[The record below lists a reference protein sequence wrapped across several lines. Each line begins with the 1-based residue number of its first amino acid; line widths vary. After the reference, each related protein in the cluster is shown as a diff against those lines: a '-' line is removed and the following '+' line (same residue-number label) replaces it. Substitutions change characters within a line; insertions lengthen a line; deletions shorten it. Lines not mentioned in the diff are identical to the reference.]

1 MATKAGRDVSL
12 SDENVN
18 LRARLEE
25 AEATLQ
31 AIRRGEVD
39 AVVVGEQIYMLTTAE
54 AASNQLRGRALSEVS
69 DAVITIDNDSRVT
82 WMNAA
87 AAQRY
92 SIAPEH
98 ALGRLIGDIYENR
111 WLRPEDE
118 VSARVSLAEKGYW
131 RGESVHHLRG
141 GTNLHVESSV
151 SVLRDDAGRR
161 VGVLTVIRDI
171 TARKH
176 AESERE
182 ELLTKE
188 SNAREAAELAM
199 RAKDE
204 FLATVSHELRTPL
217 SAILGWAAMLQRGT
231 LDEPAAAAAIETIV
245 RNARAQAQLIED
257 LLDAARIMSGKLKP
271 ELEPVE
277 LTSVVNT
284 AVESLRHAALAK
296 NILLTVN
303 IDTATYRVHGDTAR
317 LQQVISNLLAN
328 ALKFTPNGGRVEV
341 ALTRDNTLA
350 HVSVSDSGEGI
361 PVEFLPYVFD
371 RFRQADGT
379 TTRKHGGLGLGLAI
393 VRHLVQMHGGSVEA
407 FSAGVGKGASFVI
420 HLPLVTAPQIPRRP
434 ARLGVH
440 DPGVAVVAK
449 GGVLQGVRILEVD
462 DEADSRDVIREALE
476 QYGAQVVTAASAAE
490 ALEALSVFRPDVL
503 VCDIGMPG
511 EDGFSFMRRLRSV
524 DENRGIPAIALT
536 GYAGNEE
543 RLRALDVGYQGFV
556 PKPVELDNLVSVIAG
571 LVGRS

>member
-1 MATKAGRDVSL
+1 MPTKADPHTSL
-12 SDENVN
+12 RAEIAE
-18 LRARLEE
+18 LRARLAE
-25 AEATLQ
+25 AEATLE
-31 AIRRGEVD
+31 AIRTGQVD
-39 AVVVGEQIYMLTTAE
+39 AVVVGDQIYMLTTAD

-69 DAVITIDNDSRVT
+69 DAVLTIDNDSRVT
-82 WMNAA
+82 WMNATA
-87 AAQRY
+87 EQRY
-92 SIAPEH
+92 NIGSEH
-98 ALGRLIGDIYENR
+98 ALGRMIDDIYENR
-111 WLRPEDE
+111 WISPDE
-118 VSARVSLAEKGYW
+118 EATARASLAGKSHW
-131 RGESVHHLRG
+131 RGESVHYLRG
-141 GTNLHVESSV
+141 GGHLHVESSV
-151 SVLRDDAGRR
+151 SVLRDDAGQQ
-161 VGVLTVIRDI
+161 VGLLLVIHDI
-171 TARKH
+171 TARKQS
-176 AESERE
+176 ELERE

-231 LDEPAAAAAIETIV
+231 LDETAAAAAIETIV

-277 LTSVVNT
+277 LTSIVNV

-303 IDTATYRVHGDTAR
+303 IESSTYRVHGDTAR

-328 ALKFTPNGGRVEV
+328 AFKFTPNGGRVDV
-341 ALTRDNTLA
+341 TLTRDNTLA
-350 HVSVSDSGEGI
+350 HVTVSDTGEGI
-361 PVEFLPYVFD
+361 PMEFLPFVFD

-393 VRHLVQMHGGSVEA
+393 VRHLAQMHGGSVEA
-407 FSAGVGKGASFVI
+407 FSGGVGKGATFVV
-420 HLPLVTAPQIPRRP
+420 HLPLITTPQIARRP
-434 ARLGVH
+434 VRATPADDDTGT
-440 DPGVAVVAK
+440 AVQ
-449 GGVLQGVRILEVD
+449 GGVLSGLRILEVD
-462 DEADSRDVIREALE
+462 DEADSRDVIREVLE
-476 QYGAQVVTAASAAE
+476 HYGAQVVTAASAKE
-490 ALEALSVFRPDVL
+490 ALEAVNVFRPDVL

-511 EDGFSFMRRLRSV
+511 EDGFSFMRRLRAAQDSV
-524 DENRGIPAIALT
+524 TIPAVALT
-536 GYAGNEE
+536 GYAGAEE
-543 RLRALDVGYQGFV
+543 RLRALEVGYQGFV